1 MRWTNGISSASSS
14 DEKDIV
20 LLGKEGSG
28 RELAHQ
34 VFVDQGVGEVKVI
47 DILGQRQLCDGD
59 LVFDR
64 GGLFLGDLR
73 L

>member
-1 MRWTNGISSASSS
+1 M
-14 DEKDIV
+14 